1 MKRLKNAIK
10 KNLVAGIL
18 IILPISLTF
27 YIVFLLVRVVDRIL
41 IFLPPQ
47 YNPQTYLP
55 FNIPGVGLFFAVIII
70 FMVGLLA
77 RNYIGSKLIEFWE
90 NMVNKIPF
98 IRTIYVAIKQLG
110 ETIFI
115 KKEKDFKRVVL
126 IEYPRKGVFTLAFT
140 TGRGEGEIQEKT
152 KKRVLNIF
160 VPTTPNPTSGFYLL
174 VPEDEIKF
182 LDMGVE
188 DAFKLIISG
197 GMATPERN
205 KNKV

>member
-1 MKRLKNAIK
+1 LKRLKNAIK

-41 IFLPPQ
+41 VFLPPK

-55 FNIPGVGLFFAVIII
+55 FNIPGVGLFFTIIII
-70 FMVGLLA
+70 FIVGLLA

>member
-55 FNIPGVGLFFAVIII
+55 FNIPGVGVFFAVIII

>member
-1 MKRLKNAIK
+1 MKGLKNAIK

-18 IILPISLTF
+18 IILPISITF
-27 YIVFLLVRVVDRIL
+27 YIIFLLVRVVDRIL
-41 IFLPPQ
+41 GVLPPK

-55 FNIPGVGLFFAVIII
+55 FNIPGVGVFFAVIII

-110 ETIFI
+110 ETIFT

-126 IEYPRKGVFTLAFT
+126 IEYPRKGIFTLAFT
-140 TGRGEGEIQEKT
+140 TGIGEGEIQQKT
-152 KKRVLNIF
+152 KRRVLNIF

-174 VPEDEIKF
+174 APEDEIKF

-205 KNKV
+205 KK

>member
-1 MKRLKNAIK
+1 MKGLKNAIK

-18 IILPISLTF
+18 IILPISITF

-41 IFLPPQ
+41 GVLPPK

-55 FNIPGVGLFFAVIII
+55 FNIPGVGVFFAVIII

-110 ETIFI
+110 ETIFT

-152 KKRVLNIF
+152 KRRVLNIF

-205 KNKV
+205 KK

>member
-41 IFLPPQ
+41 VFLPPK

-55 FNIPGVGLFFAVIII
+55 FNIPGVGLFFTIIII
-70 FMVGLLA
+70 FIVGLLA

>member
-1 MKRLKNAIK
+1 LKRLKNAIK

-18 IILPISLTF
+18 IILPISITF

-41 IFLPPQ
+41 GVLPPK
-47 YNPQTYLP
+47 YDPQTYIP
-55 FNIPGVGLFFAVIII
+55 FNIPGFRLFFAVIII
-70 FMVGLLA
+70 FIVGFLA

-90 NMVNKIPF
+90 NIVNKIPF

-110 ETIFI
+110 EAIFA

-126 IEYPRKGVFTLAFT
+126 IEYPREGIFTLAFT
-140 TGRGEGEIQEKT
+140 TGIGEGEIQKKT

-182 LDMGVE
+182 LDMSVE

-197 GMATPERN
+197 GMATPEKRP
-205 KNKV
+205 

>member
-1 MKRLKNAIK
+1 MT
-10 KNLVAGIL
+10 L
-18 IILPISLTF
+18 I
-27 YIVFLLVRVVDRIL
+27 
-41 IFLPPQ
+41 
-47 YNPQTYLP
+47 
-55 FNIPGVGLFFAVIII
+55 VGF
-70 FMVGLLA
+70 LA

-90 NMVNKIPF
+90 NIVNKIPF

-110 ETIFI
+110 EAIFA

-126 IEYPRKGVFTLAFT
+126 IEYPREGIFTLAFT
-140 TGRGEGEIQEKT
+140 TGIGEGEIQKKT

-182 LDMGVE
+182 LDMSVE

-197 GMATPERN
+197 GMATPEKRP
-205 KNKV
+205 

>member
-1 MKRLKNAIK
+1 LKRLKNAIK

-41 IFLPPQ
+41 IFLPPK

-55 FNIPGVGLFFAVIII
+55 FNIPGVGLFFTIIII
-70 FMVGLLA
+70 FIVGLLA